1 MSEKLPKNN
10 LTPAEKAKLWFKAYV
25 IAFPHILWIQ
35 TDQGP
40 AFAKEVLQTSAAPK
54 DIDPLITAITQT
66 DEQGRV
72 IGQPLD
78 PDKTASWLKKLRQ
91 ATQS

>member
-1 MSEKLPKNN
+1 MSEKLPKND
-10 LTPAEKAKLWFKAYV
+10 LTLAEKAELWFKAYV
-25 IAFPHILWIQ
+25 IAFPYISWIQ

-40 AFAKEVLQTSAAPK
+40 AFAKEALETSAAPK
-54 DIDPLITAITQT
+54 DIDPLITVITQA
-66 DEQGRV
+66 DEQGIT

-91 ATQS
+91 AIQS